1 MPFDQDGGRTTD
13 RGGTGETASAP
24 RSRGGGGDESDPDLR
39 FARALG
45 VQRNAKLAF
54 GISTAFAALL
64 YVLFVVVP
72 GETTQ
77 SPVLYLGLAFVVLV
91 STTLLLTLVFTA
103 ISAWRLSREL

>member
-1 MPFDQDGGRTTD
+1 MDQSGPGEQATDTAGSGEATSGAGPDGRD
-13 RGGTGETASAP
+13 AET
-24 RSRGGGGDESDPDLR
+24 DPDLR

-45 VQRNAKLAF
+45 VQRNAKIALAV
-54 GISTAFAALL
+54 STAFAALL

-72 GETTQ
+72 SETTQ